1 MSGMYELMIGGLTQ
15 GRLTKRRLTKGRL
28 TKGRLTKGRLT
39 THDSRLTRLTQ
50 KTTRLLTLNS

>member
-28 TKGRLTKGRLT
+28 TKGRLT

-50 KTTRLLTLNS
+50 KTTRLLTLKKK